1 MNSDPFRFY
10 TLRNN
15 SDSES
20 YNDDIRFGHE
30 SLNSR
35 DLNKPKK
42 SLSPEQIEYN
52 TLVEQTFLMNKGYD
66 NIVEE
71 LLKLK
76 LEYDKKIKNNENIDD
91 GKRFIILSLNEKKQ
105 NFKKQINENMNEIV
119 GMATLLKRMGY
130 KMKNEFTHIAV
141 YDEKNTKWNFVRKK
155 LNL

>member
-42 SLSPEQIEYN
+42 PLSQEQIEYN
-52 TLVEQTFLMNKGYD
+52 TLVEQTFLLNKGYD
-66 NIVEE
+66 NIIEE

-76 LEYDKKIKNNENIDD
+76 LEFDKKRKIMKILMMLID
-91 GKRFIILSLNEKKQ
+91 LS
-105 NFKKQINENMNEIV
+105 
-119 GMATLLKRMGY
+119 Y
-130 KMKNEFTHIAV
+130 YH
-141 YDEKNTKWNFVRKK
+141 
-155 LNL
+155 

>member
-20 YNDDIRFGHE
+20 YNNDIRFGHE

-35 DLNKPKK
+35 DLNKSNKP
-42 SLSPEQIEYN
+42 LSQEQIEYN

-66 NIVEE
+66 NIIEE

-76 LEYDKKIKNNENIDD
+76 LEFDKKRKNNENIDD
-91 GKRFIILSLNEKKQ
+91 ANRFIILSLNEKKQ
-105 NFKKQINENMNEIV
+105 NFKKQINENMDQIII
-119 GMATLLKRMGY
+119 MATLLKRVGY
-130 KMKNEFTHIAV
+130 KVENQFTHVAI
-141 YDEKNTKWNFVRKK
+141 YDKKNTKWNFVRKK
-155 LNL
+155 